1 MIVRPKLQLLDEAQI
16 RQIVMDAYHILDD
29 VGVTFKDNQECLN
42 LFEEAGSRV
51 ERKTGVVKLS
61 ADIIDRA
68 LQTVPSGIPFYD
80 KDHQNK
86 LFNLGGDDCHITGDG
101 VALYIQD
108 YENPKVKRPPVTQDQ
123 IIHSRLHEEC
133 KHIGFTAPFLLTDV
147 PREIADNYRF
157 LLDYLYCSHPT
168 YCSAWSKEGFD
179 TMDEMIKI
187 MGSGAADLA
196 MKPAHVHPNDPSSP
210 LHWSP
215 VVIQNFMDCLR
226 TNLPAVVL
234 PIPLAG
240 ATSPVSMVGTAVQTT
255 AENLSGVVLSQL
267 VRKGGFLIWGSGASA
282 FDMRT
287 GTAIQSAMESIMMM
301 CLIAQVGNYLR
312 IPTLGNLGRTDSKLP
327 DEQGSFETSN
337 AYMLGYLCRVNM
349 MRGAGILEYASVISH
364 EKLLIDNEIAG
375 QAQRLVN
382 GGIEFSEES
391 RAVDLIK
398 EMYTKKMSYLRAKH
412 TLSNFRKEVLMPGPI
427 IDRGTRTAF
436 EEGGF
441 KSAREKAHDLW
452 KKIIGEK
459 PPRPIDEKKKQAL
472 IQIVKKRAQKYGLD
486 QLPIEKI

>member
-1 MIVRPKLQLLDEAQI
+1 MIIRPKLQLLEDSQI
-16 RQIVMDAYHILDD
+16 KLIIQDAYNILDD
-29 VGVTFKDNQECLN
+29 VGVQFKDNEESLN
-42 LFEEAGSRV
+42 LFEAAGGRVDRSR
-51 ERKTGVVKLS
+51 GVVKLS
-61 ADIIDRA
+61 SDIIDRA
-68 LQTVPSGIPFYD
+68 LKTVPPVIPFYD

-86 LFNLGGDDCHITGDG
+86 LFNLGRDDCHITGDG
-101 VALYIQD
+101 VAIYIQD
-108 YENPKVKRPPVTQDQ
+108 YDNPKVKRPPVTQDQ

-133 KHIGFTAPFLLTDV
+133 KHISFTAPFLLTDV

-157 LLDYLYCSHPT
+157 LIDYLYCSHPT

-179 TMDEMIKI
+179 TMDEMIRI
-187 MGSGAADLA
+187 MGSDVADLK
-196 MKPAHVHPNDPSSP
+196 MKPAHTHPNDPSSP

-215 VVIQNFMDCLR
+215 VVIQNFMDCLK

-240 ATSPVSMVGTAVQTT
+240 ATSPVTIVGTTVQTA

-301 CLIAQVGNYLR
+301 CLVAQVGNYLG

-337 AYMLGYLCRVNM
+337 AYILGYLCRVNM
-349 MRGAGILEYASVISH
+349 MRGAGILEYASVINH
-364 EKLLIDNEIAG
+364 EKLLIDNEIAA

-391 RAVDLIK
+391 QAVDLIK
-398 EMYTKKMSYLRAKH
+398 EMFSKNQSFLRAKH
-412 TLSNFRKEVLMPGPI
+412 TLANFRREFLMAGPI

-436 EEGGF
+436 EESGF
-441 KSAREKAHDLW
+441 KSARERAHDSW
-452 KKIIGEK
+452 RKIIAEK
-459 PPRPIDEKKKQAL
+459 PPRAADGKKKEAL
-472 IQIVKKRAQKYGLD
+472 IQIVKTRAKKYGMD
-486 QLPIEKI
+486 RLPIENM

>member
-1 MIVRPKLQLLDEAQI
+1 MIIRPKLQLLEEGQI
-16 RQIVMDAYHILDD
+16 RQIITDAYNILDD
-29 VGVTFKDNQECLN
+29 VGVLFRDNKECLD
-42 LFEEAGSRV
+42 LFEGAGARV
-51 ERKTGVVKLS
+51 DRNTGIVKLS

-68 LQTVPSGIPFYD
+68 LKTVPPAIPFYD

-108 YENPKVKRPPVTQDQ
+108 YEKPRMKRPPVTQDQ

-133 KHIGFTAPFLLTDV
+133 KYIAFTAPFLLTDV

-187 MGSGAADLA
+187 MGGGVADLE

-240 ATSPVSMVGTAVQTT
+240 ATAPVTMVGTTVQTT

-267 VRKGGFLIWGSGASA
+267 VRQGGFLIWGSGATA

-287 GTAIQSAMESIMMM
+287 GTAIQSAIESIIMM
-301 CLIAQVGNYLR
+301 CLVAQVGNYLR

-327 DEQGSFETSN
+327 DEQGSFETAN
-337 AYMLGYLCRVNM
+337 AYILGYLCRVNM
-349 MRGAGILEYASVISH
+349 MRGAGILEYASVINH
-364 EKLLIDNEIAG
+364 EKLMIDNEIAG

-398 EMYTKKMSYLRAKH
+398 EMFTKNQSYLRAKH
-412 TLSNFRKEVLMPGPI
+412 TLLNFRKEFLMTGPI

-436 EEGGF
+436 EQGGY
-441 KSAREKAHDLW
+441 KSAREKAHDVW
-452 KKIIGEK
+452 TKIIAEK
-459 PPRPIDEKKKQAL
+459 PPRRVDERKKRAL
-472 IQIVKKRAQKYGLD
+472 IEIVKKRAKKYGVD
-486 QLPIEKI
+486 QLPIDKI